1 MATPPLAAPHHGRS
15 DGAYDGVRID
25 AREPHPT
32 LAAPPSPPPSTRTP
46 FGRPRAA
53 AARTR
58 CRCHSSPSHS
68 SRPPARRR
76 RHLPPACRPSHPRLQ
91 PVTPSP
97 PPPPPP
103 RRFHSRRRC
112 RRRLPSRRHRCRHP
126 RFHRPRRAPRHR
138 QDRRPCTTAAAPSGT
153 SHNPPTLAPAYT
165 AASLP
170 QTCARTAAV
179 GTRVTGTAKS
189 AVSSA
194 KSPAAARQ
202 RLAAGC
208 RTVACGGRAASLAHQ
223 AGGGGIWRC
232 HGYV

>member
-1 MATPPLAAPHHGRS
+1 MSYIYTHNVYNIFIVNILFGGSLCNYR
-15 DGAYDGVRID
+15 
-25 AREPHPT
+25 HP
-32 LAAPPSPPPSTRTP
+32 
-46 FGRPRAA
+46 GPR
-53 AARTR
+53 RVWEGGLTWS
-58 CRCHSSPSHS
+58 CC
-68 SRPPARRR
+68 
-76 RHLPPACRPSHPRLQ
+76 
-91 PVTPSP
+91 
-97 PPPPPP
+97 

-153 SHNPPTLAPAYT
+153 SHNPPALAPAYT